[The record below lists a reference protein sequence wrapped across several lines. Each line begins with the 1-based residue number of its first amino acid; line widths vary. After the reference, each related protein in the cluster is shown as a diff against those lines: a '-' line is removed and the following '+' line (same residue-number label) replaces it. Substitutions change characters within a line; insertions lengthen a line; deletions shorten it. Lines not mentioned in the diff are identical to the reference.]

1 MLASREREIRSLTRL
16 HDPDLFLMDTID
28 KEPFRA
34 SASLEIGSI
43 VVELDLSG
51 TIDIGAEK
59 ARLAK
64 DLDAAGSE
72 VEQAESRLA
81 NEEFRSKAPEVV
93 VKKITNR
100 LAEAK
105 LDVERITA
113 ALDRLTQSR

>member
-1 MLASREREIRSLTRL
+1 MEI
-16 HDPDLFLMDTID
+16 
-28 KEPFRA
+28 
-34 SASLEIGSI
+34 
-43 VVELDLSG
+43 DLSG
-51 TIDIGAEK
+51 TIDLAAEH

-64 DLDAAGSE
+64 ALAAARSE
-72 VEQAESRLA
+72 VDQAESRLV

-113 ALDRLTQSR
+113 ALDRLT